1 MLGTNPYTKCRGP
14 NRSDLL
20 SSTRKTRSRMTASEV
35 GLDFDREESG
45 SRHPRSGA
53 NVRRGPEIQDYT
65 PF

>member
-1 MLGTNPYTKCRGP
+1 MHGAEALTAATFVFPPQN
-14 NRSDLL
+14 SL
-20 SSTRKTRSRMTASEV
+20 SPLDMTASEV

-45 SRHPRSGA
+45 SRHPRPET